1 MWVCPH
7 YTLAGGLLQSAH
19 LLHNALLLQLG
30 ACAYMI
36 HTVHNA
42 RLPPE
47 GCQSCCCCRNT
58 NWAGPTTAGPPPA
71 AGHHSS
77 CCWPQA
83 DHPAPQCPPQ
93 APCCRA
99 PAYLPNMVVPHYE
112 VQAQLLQGTDLAAA
126 ATQHA
131 CVPRQ
136 CTAGA
141 ESSLDTRAPQRTAGA
156 PPYPADAR
164 GSTAAHAPL
173 CAAGLHLLQGA
184 SPTAAGLRPIR
195 QHHGVGCSPLV
206 VRPAAAPVAYGA
218 GWARCGCAAP
228 TAAAGWTA
236 PALVLALQARP
247 LPAGRG
253 EERGRGRGT
262 AARRERPQA
271 LLRRG

>member
-71 AGHHSS
+71 AGHQSS

-83 DHPAPQCPPQ
+83 DHPAPQCHPQ

-141 ESSLDTRAPQRTAGA
+141 ESSLDTRGPQRTAGA
-156 PPYPADAR
+156 PGPQ
-164 GSTAAHAPL
+164 
-173 CAAGLHLLQGA
+173 LLM
-184 SPTAAGLRPIR
+184 
-195 QHHGVGCSPLV
+195 HH
-206 VRPAAAPVAYGA
+206 Y
-218 GWARCGCAAP
+218 
-228 TAAAGWTA
+228 
-236 PALVLALQARP
+236 ALQASTCCRA
-247 LPAGRG
+247 PAR
-253 EERGRGRGT
+253 
-262 AARRERPQA
+262 
-271 LLRRG
+271 LLLA